1 MFIIDY
7 LIIKHYYGVP
17 EGVGLKSLTFFWM
30 LSTFQDIVDVIVV
43 VSVVVSVSVNAPPAP
58 YE

>member
-7 LIIKHYYGVP
+7 LIIKHYHGVP